1 MLSAAGYD
9 ELREEQRRRRESGD
23 ATLLGIGVSVYV
35 EITNAIPGNETATI
49 EVDADGG
56 AVVYTGTSPH
66 GQGHETAWA
75 MIAAEHT
82 GLPVSAIRVVWGDT
96 DTVPSGGGTLASRSL
111 QIGGAAVDAA
121 AAELVD
127 AARGVAAD
135 RLEADVAD
143 VVLDTTLGNFHVAG
157 TPAVTLTWAD
167 VAAASLEHG
176 NRLAATTTFDWTVP
190 TFPFGAHVAVV
201 EVDAETGHV
210 RLVRHVACDDAG
222 RIVNPLL
229 VEGQLHGGIASGAAQ
244 ALMEEV
250 RYDEEGNPI
259 TSNLADY
266 AMISAAELP
275 SFELIPME
283 TPTPVNPLGA
293 KGVGESG
300 TIGSTPAVQSAVVDA
315 LAHLGV
321 RHVDMPATP
330 ERVWRA
336 IRDAAGG

>member
-1 MLSAAGYD
+1 MRT
-9 ELREEQRRRRESGD
+9 EQQRRRAAGD
-23 ATLLGIGVSVYV
+23 GTLLGIGVSAYV
-35 EITNAIPGNETATI
+35 EITNSIPGNETATI
-49 EVDADGG
+49 EVAADGS

-82 GLPVSAIRVVWGDT
+82 GLPISAIRVVWGDT
-96 DTVPSGGGTLASRSL
+96 DLVPTGGGTLGSRSL
-111 QIGGAAVDAA
+111 QIGGAAVGAA

-127 AARGVAAD
+127 VARGVAAEH
-135 RLEADVAD
+135 LEADVAD
-143 VVLDTTLGNFHVAG
+143 IVLDASVGRFHVAG

-176 NRLAATTTFDWTVP
+176 AALAATTTFDWTVP
-190 TFPFGAHVAVV
+190 SFPFGAHLAVV

-229 VEGQLHGGIASGAAQ
+229 VEGQIHGGIASGAAQ

-250 RYDEEGNPI
+250 RFDDHGNPI

-266 AMISAAELP
+266 PMISAAELP
-275 SFELIPME
+275 SFELVAME

-321 RHVDMPATP
+321 RHIDMPATP

-336 IRDAAGG
+336 IRDAPGTTR

>member
-1 MLSAAGYD
+1 M
-9 ELREEQRRRRESGD
+9 
-23 ATLLGIGVSVYV
+23 
-35 EITNAIPGNETATI
+35 
-49 EVDADGG
+49 
-56 AVVYTGTSPH
+56 
-66 GQGHETAWA
+66 
-75 MIAAEHT
+75 
-82 GLPVSAIRVVWGDT
+82 WGDT
-96 DTVPSGGGTLASRSL
+96 DVVPIGGGTLGSRSL

-127 AARGVAAD
+127 VARGVAAE

-143 VVLDTTLGNFHVAG
+143 VVLDTAAGHFHVAG

-167 VAAASLEHG
+167 VAAAALEDG
-176 NRLAATTTFDWTVP
+176 GDALAATTTLDWTVP

-222 RIVNPLL
+222 RIINPLL

-250 RYDEEGNPI
+250 RYDEDGNPI

-275 SFELIPME
+275 SFELVAME

-336 IRDAAGG
+336 IRDATAR